1 MSKVKSSRQSNLEL
15 LRIVA
20 MCMIICCHFVTY
32 NNFGPT
38 NMFSDKVLALSMLRL
53 GGKLGVVLFVMIT
66 GYFMLNKTFKWAR
79 IIDLSRQTIYFSVI
93 VAVLAYAFAGTKP
106 DLLGVFR
113 MIFPLL
119 MENYWF
125 PTDFAVVL
133 ILSPAL
139 NKLVHSI
146 DKKTLT
152 FGLFGMISLI
162 GLPLIVPDMKNSI
175 IGLILAYVLGAYVQ
189 KYNLKISNT
198 KLVLMLVFVTVLTTA
213 MTDLLLT
220 AAHSSQFIS
229 GFRLFFVT
237 GFNASAYVAAVLI
250 FLLFKQWE
258 FGNVKI
264 INVIASTT
272 FGVYLFHD
280 SRAFRI

>member
-1 MSKVKSSRQSNLEL
+1 
-15 LRIVA
+15 
-20 MCMIICCHFVTY
+20 
-32 NNFGPT
+32 
-38 NMFSDKVLALSMLRL
+38 
-53 GGKLGVVLFVMIT
+53 
-66 GYFMLNKTFKWAR
+66 
-79 IIDLSRQTIYFSVI
+79 
-93 VAVLAYAFAGTKP
+93 
-106 DLLGVFR
+106 
-113 MIFPLL
+113 
-119 MENYWF
+119 
-125 PTDFAVVL
+125 
-133 ILSPAL
+133 
-139 NKLVHSI
+139 
-146 DKKTLT
+146 
-152 FGLFGMISLI
+152 MISLI

-213 MTDLLLT
+213 MTGLLLT

-264 INVIASTT
+264 INVIALTT

-280 SRAFRI
+280 SRAFRIYMWHEIIQPEKWHGIELIVGLILTVIGIFVVGMVLDLVRQSANSFLQSIVSRIQLKRDQVRITENI